1 MSSFIPENL
10 ADDPIASKKDLEE
23 EHTRELQIEE
33 AFRIFQRAL
42 ELQQASQFE
51 EAYKLYENIFKLE
64 VVSNHYYEEQDY
76 IKGLQNGACNTVV
89 DELSFLSPKV
99 KQLRYLVFRNRGF
112 LYFQM
117 MKNQKL
123 ELESS
128 HSSENDDI
136 ERFKQMFYSMIDDF
150 IICFVYQE
158 VDEEILKALYQIFY
172 YLKVLR
178 LERFTIEYSLSSLQ
192 ESKEILGLLPVDK
205 FSVMKFEHFKR
216 KLSLELDNPKFQP
229 KEPKAS
235 FEAKIEKNLNFLEP
249 IRQDLEKQKATANS
263 LHEVDV
269 NLNNSKLDWCQ
280 VIEALNSKLRSVH
293 DKTKIQ
299 DLARSKLR
307 NPDGYLLSE
316 IPIERINFNFPKL
329 KGIEDEE
336 EEEEIIPSEVAE
348 LDSDKE
354 GDAVEDL
361 VHDGGEDE
369 KEIENNAEVGEKV
382 ETQPETPG
390 VKEEAKSTNEK
401 HDAAVPKDVDNE
413 HVHAETMYKVSTN
426 ITDSEKVLE
435 TKDDKLEENGDQL
448 KLSVENNSDEE
459 NEEFFESKEKFTTA
473 ESSPRKPRTNNPLA
487 FIDVNAAEVI
497 STNSE
502 EDSDSKRR
510 TMQRSSKRLQRSETQ
525 SGAIEIKISEETFIE
540 TSKFFEQL
548 NEFFGKVDSKIK
560 LENIVV
566 KYVNGE
572 TDSIFGDFM
581 KALSKWSKVYT
592 PNLFINSTGLSD
604 QKSIVSSQVSNQSP
618 DGETVDT
625 NQVVGSGAEGTLS
638 SSAEG
643 QSSAEIEKQRL
654 LEVLNS
660 FDLKAKSSQTLS
672 DPDIAELSSI
682 ETPLEIR
689 KFLQGSQDVHY
700 DDLRF
705 LIIQR
710 FLSKS
715 KGNSCLITDTR
726 WNAKLFKLV
735 QEMVLQCESTILNR
749 WKNLHG
755 CSIEKADI
763 SMAIGI
769 YEVIVDSFMTTRASL
784 TSTYNSASRKTFKSN
799 KHTITNLHFEMLKF
813 KDKLKRWKSF
823 IEDYIFLLRN
833 EELEKELWYRYQ
845 WAITFHEKAS
855 SESYDCSFM
864 SVILEE
870 MLEKVTAN
878 DDLGIHIPMPNY
890 DNILAISIDTIKSR
904 MNTISILSV
913 FSKILNSEGDNN
925 EAILLLEK
933 ILIDPNV
940 DSGLDNKKVSTRS
953 RTRSRSQTQQV
964 VLKKENTEQVE
975 QLIASIKPI
984 KEFLD
989 NSKIDMKLSLWNI
1002 LFSFYSETNLLE
1014 QFQMGFERLLQ
1025 FFLTYFRGN
1034 RYRSLDES
1042 TQKIPTL
1049 LKILGCYGDYL
1060 EMLLEKLKTNKWRL
1074 KDTSSINNNISNTL
1088 RRLLIMF
1095 ELLYLFSL
1103 HEESAIISTTT
1114 ISIKSSSTRVYEKL
1128 KDMLVHTVCLIFIY
1142 YSTLLRS
1149 KNREQVMHNLIVMI
1163 HDQFGL
1169 RRLCASGKGSLL
1181 SLAHDTLT
1189 SLGQST
1195 TFKGNCEFDL
1205 IQIISCR
1212 YHYKLTIDNFTPI
1225 EHDTDQPVDLDLSS
1239 TIELSKLILP
1249 LCFKKNPILHP
1260 PKADMKMIIDAFFEV
1275 VGEPEVEANSVLT
1288 KNNQRIEYLFDSTII
1303 TPKLL
1308 RDSFHGLVN
1317 CGFEKNDTL
1326 SSVVVDGLYY
1336 LQGLLVF
1343 TSYKIRKKSMQ
1354 SRAVE
1359 LETIIKLLKDD
1370 LMYGSNRVES
1380 WFLLG
1385 QAYGY
1390 LVEDDLIWTSDKL
1403 IFPERKT
1410 STANLQRKSLICY
1423 LMAINESLKIP
1434 STDKVR
1440 RHLVQPIFGSI
1451 LSHFAKEMYNACMKP
1466 MDMHAFKVQS
1476 NPKFIRADDQ
1486 TTNGTGGNFVSVSA
1500 KSPTNIKLCLKI
1512 IQQSLHL
1519 AINENKSDWT
1529 NYYYL
1534 SKVQSKLN
1542 LEAELVL
1549 DTLILAAELAT
1560 EQSNPAD
1567 PIVEPH
1573 YRLCSLIYKYVK
1585 SDKIDV
1591 ERGLAFLNLDK
1602 IVTPPTPYMGGQSKE
1617 QFYTYVTLCLK
1628 RVMHY
1633 DKKKWHH
1640 KPRYRLSKIYYDDL
1654 NESNEAKEEM
1664 GNIVSLKATSKTLV
1678 SIWKPEYERP
1688 GKHFHY
1694 TFEYALFY
1702 IIILTKELNLT
1713 SLIQMLPKLR
1723 RSNSTMLSL
1732 FTAWETLCS
1741 SICRIIRESLVITD
1755 SFTETFL
1762 NQTTYQVFILH
1773 SKGMVDF
1780 LNSKENDIPGEVEIH
1795 LSYLYAISDMKKYNN
1810 GYGPTSLIDDTIVSV
1825 YIRLFEIFSTKYNKV
1840 NTENEITDSPSG
1852 RPKKLAKRDVFP
1864 FISDILKNSRREI
1877 EEVLKNKPDI
1887 FNDFVF
1893 ESLEN
1898 AKKLEEEVKSTKS
1911 NGDSGSATIMENDE
1925 GDSTSIKAKTP
1936 TENETAIDGLPE
1948 KESNGDPCDLTEA
1961 ATEANADKESVVAR
1975 NLPELQEAEA
1985 KAEDE
1990 EKVIVVDVIDAQD
2003 SKKRDLTEQ
2012 DGNEIKRAKI
2022 EKEVNSEVT
2031 EIDRKNL

>member
-1 MSSFIPENL
+1 M

-33 AFRIFQRAL
+33 AFKIFQRAL
-42 ELQQASQFE
+42 ELQQASQFD

-64 VVSNHYYEEQDY
+64 VISNHYYEEQDY
-76 IKGLQNGACNTVV
+76 IKGLQNGACNTVI

-123 ELESS
+123 ELESPD
-128 HSSENDDI
+128 SSKTDDI

-205 FSVMKFEHFKR
+205 FLVMKLDHFKK
-216 KLSLELDNPKFQP
+216 KLSLELDNQNFRT
-229 KEPKAS
+229 KEPKAT
-235 FEAKIEKNLNFLEP
+235 FEAKVEKNLKFLEP
-249 IRQDLEKQKATANS
+249 IRQDLEKQKAKANT
-263 LHEVDV
+263 LNEVDV
-269 NLNNSKLDWCQ
+269 NLHNSKLDWCH
-280 VIEALNSKLRSVH
+280 VIEGLNSKLRQVH
-293 DKTKIQ
+293 DKAKIQ
-299 DLARSKLR
+299 DLARSKLK
-307 NPDGYLLSE
+307 NPDSYLLSE
-316 IPIERINFNFPKL
+316 VPIERVNFNLPKL
-329 KGIEDEE
+329 KSIEDEE
-336 EEEEIIPSEVAE
+336 EEEEEDLGEEAEVLSENE
-348 LDSDKE
+348 DN
-354 GDAVEDL
+354 AVEDE
-361 VHDGGEDE
+361 VHNDGEDE
-369 KEIENNAEVGEKV
+369 KEIENNAKV
-382 ETQPETPG
+382 EEKTEEQLETEKDEAENTNDKNDEA
-390 VKEEAKSTNEK
+390 VSMDIDIKYDQEETIPRNNTNMA
-401 HDAAVPKDVDNE
+401 DPA
-413 HVHAETMYKVSTN
+413 KVS
-426 ITDSEKVLE
+426 K
-435 TKDDKLEENGDQL
+435 TKDEKLEEIGGQE
-448 KLSVENNSDEE
+448 KLSVENNLDEE

-473 ESSPRKPRTNNPLA
+473 ESSPRKPRTNNPLT
-487 FIDVNAAEVI
+487 FIDVNAAEVV
-497 STNSE
+497 STNLE
-502 EDSDSKRR
+502 EDSDSKRK
-510 TMQRSSKRLQRSETQ
+510 TMQRSSKRLQRSEAQ

-540 TSKFFEQL
+540 TTKFFEQL
-548 NEFFGKVDSKIK
+548 NEFFGKVDNKIK

-572 TDSIFGDFM
+572 SDSIFGDFM
-581 KALSKWSKVYT
+581 KALSKWLKLYT
-592 PNLFINSTGLSD
+592 PNLFLNSTGVLD
-604 QKSIVSSQVSNQSP
+604 QKLIVPLQSSNQP
-618 DGETVDT
+618 LEGETADT
-625 NQVVGSGAEGTLS
+625 NSVVGNGAEMTS
-638 SSAEG
+638 SLSAEG

-660 FDLKAKSSQTLS
+660 FDLKAKSSQTPN
-672 DPDIAELSSI
+672 DPNITELSSI

-710 FLSKS
+710 LLLKS
-715 KGNSCLITDTR
+715 KGNSCLITETR

-769 YEVIVDSFMTTRASL
+769 YEVIVDSFMTARASL
-784 TSTYNSASRKTFKSN
+784 TSTYNSANRKTFKSN

-813 KDKLKRWKSF
+813 KDKLRRWKSF
-823 IEDYIFLLRN
+823 IEGYIFLLGT
-833 EELEKELWYRYQ
+833 EVLEKELWYRYQ

-870 MLEKVTAN
+870 LLEKVTAN
-878 DDLGIHIPMPNY
+878 DDLDIHIPMPNY

-933 ILIDPNV
+933 ILIDPNM
-940 DSGLDNKKVSTRS
+940 DLGLDNKKVSTRS
-953 RTRSRSQTQQV
+953 RTRSRSQTLQV
-964 VLKKENTEQVE
+964 VSNKESTEQIE
-975 QLIASIKPI
+975 QFASIKPI

-1002 LFSFYSETNLLE
+1002 LFLFYSETNLLE
-1014 QFQMGFERLLQ
+1014 QFQMGFEKLLQ
-1025 FFLTYFRGN
+1025 FFLAYFEGN
-1034 RYRSLDES
+1034 RYKNLDES
-1042 TQKIPTL
+1042 TEKIPTL

-1060 EMLLEKLKTNKWRL
+1060 EMLLEKLKTNKWCL
-1074 KDTSSINNNISNTL
+1074 KNTSSMNKNISNTL
-1088 RRLLIMF
+1088 RRLLTMF

-1149 KNREQVMHNLIVMI
+1149 KNCEQVTHNLIVMI

-1169 RRLCASGKGSLL
+1169 RRLCAAGKGSLL

-1189 SLGQST
+1189 SLDRST

-1225 EHDTDQPVDLDLSS
+1225 EHDTEQPVDLDLSS

-1275 VGEPEVEANSVLT
+1275 VGEPEVEANSILT

-1434 STDKVR
+1434 STDKAR
-1440 RHLVQPIFGSI
+1440 RHLVQPIFGGIMSY
-1451 LSHFAKEMYNACMKP
+1451 FAKEMYNACMKP
-1466 MDMHAFKVQS
+1466 MDMHAFKVQL
-1476 NPKFIRADDQ
+1476 NPKFIRSDDLA
-1486 TTNGTGGNFVSVSA
+1486 TNGTGGNFVSVSA
-1500 KSPTNIKLCLKI
+1500 KSPTSMKLCLKI

-1542 LEAELVL
+1542 LQAELVL
-1549 DTLILAAELAT
+1549 DTLITAADLAT

-1591 ERGLAFLNLDK
+1591 DKGIAFLNLNK
-1602 IVTPPTPYMGGQSKE
+1602 IVIPPLPYLGGDSKE

-1640 KPRYRLSKIYYDDL
+1640 KPRYRLSKIYYEDL

-1678 SIWKPEYERP
+1678 LIWKPEYERP

-1741 SICRIIRESLVITD
+1741 SICRIIRDLLVITD

-1780 LNSKENDIPGEVEIH
+1780 LNAKENDIPAEVEIH

-1840 NTENEITDSPSG
+1840 STENEITDSPSG

-1877 EEVLKNKPDI
+1877 EDVLKNKPDI
-1887 FNDFVF
+1887 FNEFVL
-1893 ESLEN
+1893 ESLER
-1898 AKKLEEEVKSTKS
+1898 AKKLEEELKSTK
-1911 NGDSGSATIMENDE
+1911 NNDDAGSTTIIE
-1925 GDSTSIKAKTP
+1925 GDEEDTSIIAKTS
-1936 TENETAIDGLPE
+1936 TAE
-1948 KESNGDPCDLTEA
+1948 KETIVNGIPHQESSGEPSDLTK
-1961 ATEANADKESVVAR
+1961 ATSEANTDKESVVV
-1975 NLPELQEAEA
+1975 NESPEHEQAKNDVEAVDLGA
-1985 KAEDE
+1985 KDE
-1990 EKVIVVDVIDAQD
+1990 QD
-2003 SKKRDLTEQ
+2003 SNKRDSTEQ
-2012 DGNEIKRAKI
+2012 ERNEVKRAKI
-2022 EKEVNSEVT
+2022 EIQSEKT
-2031 EIDRKNL
+2031 QIE